1 MARITMSIGSGGKDT
16 NDFIKNLILL
26 ELGNDKLNNMGDA
39 AYLNMSKEISFTT
52 DSFVVYPEF
61 FAGGDIGKLAV
72 YGTCNDL
79 AVSGAIPK
87 YISLSFIIPEGYEIE
102 TLVKIVR
109 SIKCAA
115 LDVGVDIVCG
125 DTKVIERDSLKGLII
140 NTAGVGELKEKLNIY
155 DNIKI
160 GDKVIITS
168 DIARHGVSV
177 MSARGS
183 LGVDLDIKSDC
194 GNLYDIFKT
203 AGYDGI
209 SFARD
214 ATRGGVAAVLHEI
227 MDQSGKGFLIDEDK
241 IPINN
246 QVKYL
251 CELLGFDPLSI
262 ANEGVAIILVRQ
274 NLVLDI
280 LCKIKKSKI
289 AKCAAI
295 IGKVT
300 ENKELIM
307 NTEIGGKRFI
317 EMPVGELLPRIC

>member
-140 NTAGVGELKEKLNIY
+140 NTAGVGELQEKLNIY

-289 AKCAAI
+289 AKRAAI